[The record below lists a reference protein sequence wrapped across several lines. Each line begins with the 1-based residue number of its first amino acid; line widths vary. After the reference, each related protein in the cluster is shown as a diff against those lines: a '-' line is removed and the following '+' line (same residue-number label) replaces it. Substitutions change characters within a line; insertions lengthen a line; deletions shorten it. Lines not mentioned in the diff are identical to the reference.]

1 LASGGLF
8 WFVKIAVDSI
18 AQRQA
23 KKSPL
28 ETGKEDNVM
37 SPGYCRRRGGR
48 VRCVAAGA
56 PADLAN

>member
-18 AQRQA
+18 AQREA

-28 ETGKEDNVM
+28 ETGKEDYNDEM
-37 SPGYCRRRGGR
+37 TLAALS
-48 VRCVAAGA
+48 VAVTLSALTGWQMR
-56 PADLAN
+56 